1 MEAIESAFLKDAQR
15 LNEKRLPQLMK
26 RVEKALADGKDSVE
40 AMQMP
45 SQKEYRKL
53 IRNLIIASSVSGF
66 KRADTEMDQLTR
78 RYNQYSENLELVLDA
93 AMGQDELPPELQTFL
108 ENYALQITVITEDT
122 VLNRIKEILINGLN
136 NGIEPSH
143 LVDSV
148 RAAGGA
154 ALSVAHATTI
164 VRTEMS
170 KMYNAGRL
178 ARYTAPEN
186 EGFVVALQYDAIIDT
201 RTTHICQHLDGR
213 VIAIDRMDLIME
225 YSPPNHFQCRS
236 VWLPV
241 TKFETWRDDWSTEVE
256 PERGFAE
263 GTPDIEELRGLAG
276 S

>member
-26 RVEKALADGKDSVE
+26 RVEKAISEGEDAVQT
-40 AMQMP
+40 MQMP

-78 RYNQYSENLELVLDA
+78 RYNQYSELERLPLYND
-93 AMGQDELPPELQTFL
+93 DLPPELQTFL
-108 ENYALQITVITEDT
+108 ENYALQITVITEET
-122 VLNRIKEILINGLN
+122 VLNRIKEILLQGLLA
-136 NGIEPSH
+136 GTEPAH
-143 LVDSV
+143 LVTSV
-148 RAAGGA
+148 QSAAGA

-178 ARYTAPEN
+178 VRYTAPEN

-241 TKFETWRDDWSTEVE
+241 TKFETWRDDWSTAVE

-263 GTPDIEELRGLAG
+263 GTPDIEELRGLAN

>member
-1 MEAIESAFLKDAQR
+1 MEAIESAFLKDTQR

-26 RVEKALADGKDSVE
+26 RAEKAVSEGKDSVE

-53 IRNLIIASSVSGF
+53 IRNLIVASSQSGWS
-66 KRADTEMDQLTR
+66 RADDEMDRLTR
-78 RYNQYSENLELVLDA
+78 RYNQYSELEELPVYND
-93 AMGQDELPPELQTFL
+93 DLPPELQTFL
-108 ENYALQITVITEDT
+108 EEYALQITVITQET
-122 VLNRIKEILINGLN
+122 VLNRIKEILIEGLLA
-136 NGIEPSH
+136 GTEPTH
-143 LVDSV
+143 LVTAVQAS
-148 RAAGGA
+148 AEA
-154 ALSVAHATTI
+154 ALGVGHATTI

-170 KMYNAGRL
+170 KMYNAARL

-186 EGFVVALQYDAIIDT
+186 KGFVVALQYDAIIDT

-213 VIAIDRMDLIME
+213 IIAIDRMDLIME

-241 TKFETWRDDWSTEVE
+241 TKFETWEDDWSTTEE
-256 PERGFAE
+256 PQQGFANS
-263 GTPDIEELRGLAG
+263 TPNIEELRGLAG

>member
-1 MEAIESAFLKDAQR
+1 M
-15 LNEKRLPQLMK
+15 
-26 RVEKALADGKDSVE
+26 
-40 AMQMP
+40 
-45 SQKEYRKL
+45 
-53 IRNLIIASSVSGF
+53 
-66 KRADTEMDQLTR
+66 
-78 RYNQYSENLELVLDA
+78 
-93 AMGQDELPPELQTFL
+93 
-108 ENYALQITVITEDT
+108 
-122 VLNRIKEILINGLN
+122 LNRIKEILLQGLLA
-136 NGIEPSH
+136 GTEPAH
-143 LVDSV
+143 LVTAV
-148 RAAGGA
+148 QTAAGA
-154 ALSVAHATTI
+154 SLSVAHATTI